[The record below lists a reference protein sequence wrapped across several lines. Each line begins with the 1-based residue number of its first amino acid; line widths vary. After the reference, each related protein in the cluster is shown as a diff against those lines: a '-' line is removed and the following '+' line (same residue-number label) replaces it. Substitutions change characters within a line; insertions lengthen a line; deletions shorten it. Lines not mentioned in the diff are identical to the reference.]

1 MEMLVKPPTKLRN
14 SAGIILNQTIV
25 KLAGRDVGTEIEIHV
40 TEDSLVLKRH
50 LAAGRRSTD
59 RPPEK

>member
-1 MEMLVKPPTKLRN
+1 MFVKPPTKHRN
-14 SAGIILNQTIV
+14 SAGIILDQTIL
-25 KLAGRDVGTEIEIHV
+25 KLAGRDVGTAIEIHL